1 MQHNRSIRVSI
12 KEHIKTALE
21 TPGVGG
27 MAAFNVYGESNL
39 PQVSPNFTPTKPYV
53 YIVDS
58 LIRPTRLAL
67 PLIVLDISP
76 FSVGVTELG
85 RAARE
90 VEVNAHVFGSNRGER
105 DDIASYLQDYLA
117 TSGSGNRI
125 TVRDYGTSGTPQLD
139 TGEVQLPVQ
148 VHSVSQVPE
157 FERDAAATS
166 NHNVVVAIV
175 RFKTK

>member
-1 MQHNRSIRVSI
+1 MES
-12 KEHIKTALE
+12 
-21 TPGVGG
+21 PGVGG
-27 MAAFNVYGESNL
+27 MSAFNVYGESSL
-39 PQVSPNFTPTKPYV
+39 PENNPTLTRVRPYV

-58 LIRPTRLAL
+58 LIKPTKNDL

-76 FSVGVTELG
+76 FNLGVTELG

-90 VEVNAHVFGSNRGER
+90 VEVNAHVFGRNRGER

-125 TVRDYGTSGTPQLD
+125 TIRDYGTTGTPQLD

-148 VHSVSQVPE
+148 VHSISQVPE
-157 FERDAAATS
+157 FEREAASTS

-175 RFKTK
+175 RFRAK